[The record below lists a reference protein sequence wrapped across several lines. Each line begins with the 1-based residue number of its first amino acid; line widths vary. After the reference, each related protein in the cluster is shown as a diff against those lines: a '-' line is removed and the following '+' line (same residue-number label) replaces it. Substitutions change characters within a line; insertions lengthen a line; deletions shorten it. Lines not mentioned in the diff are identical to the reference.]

1 MATGRSLYSEE
12 RECWICHRPQVHR
25 HHIYGGNG
33 RRQISDREGC
43 WLYLC
48 PNHHNMS
55 RFGIHFDKELD
66 KAFKE
71 DCQRRWMRQNNK
83 TTQDFIDTFGR
94 SYL

>member
-1 MATGRSLYSEE
+1 MRGKSLYSEVC
-12 RECWICHRPQVHR
+12 ECWICHSPQVHM

-33 RRQISDREGC
+33 RRQVSDQEGC
-43 WLYLC
+43 WVYLC

-71 DCQRRWMRQNNK
+71 DCERRWCAANDK
-83 TTQDFIDTFGR
+83 TPEDFREVFGI
-94 SYL
+94 SYI